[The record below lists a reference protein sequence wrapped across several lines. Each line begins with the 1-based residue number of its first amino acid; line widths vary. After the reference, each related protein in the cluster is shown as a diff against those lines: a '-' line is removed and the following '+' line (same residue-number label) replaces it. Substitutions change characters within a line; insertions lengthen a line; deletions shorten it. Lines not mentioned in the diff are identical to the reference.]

1 MIYHFYRSCIES
13 WHRFLD
19 DDGWAIASHLALSSL
34 MSLFPFLIFVTTLAA
49 FFGTKE
55 LADEVAR
62 LMLEAW
68 PKSVA
73 DPIIREISSVLTSF
87 RGDLLTI
94 GAVLAIY
101 FSSNGVE
108 ALRVGLNR
116 AYGMKER
123 KSWGACRIQS
133 VAYVLIGAAILL
145 VIAFLIVLAPLIW
158 STAVKYVPEIAPYSH
173 IVTFIRFAAAS
184 SIIVTGLVFVHLWL
198 PAGRRTLSSVI
209 PGVIITLLLWLAG
222 GTLFGLYL
230 NQFASSYVT
239 AYAGLASFMIAIIFL
254 YCASVI
260 FIYGGELNATLASD
274 GMR

>member
-1 MIYHFYRSCIES
+1 MFKFYRACIDS

-55 LADEVAR
+55 LSDEVAK

-108 ALRVGLNR
+108 ALRIGLNR

-123 KSWGACRIQS
+123 KGWWACRFQS
-133 VAYVLIGAAILL
+133 VAYVLIGAVILL
-145 VIAFLIVLAPLIW
+145 AIAFLIVLAPLIW
-158 STAVKYVPEIAPYSH
+158 SAGLVYAPWIKPYGF

-184 SIIVTGLVFVHLWL
+184 TIIVTGLIFVHLWL

-209 PGVIITLLLWLAG
+209 PGIIVTLLLWLGG
-222 GTLFGLYL
+222 GTLFGVYL

-260 FIYGGELNATLASD
+260 FIYGGELNATLNND